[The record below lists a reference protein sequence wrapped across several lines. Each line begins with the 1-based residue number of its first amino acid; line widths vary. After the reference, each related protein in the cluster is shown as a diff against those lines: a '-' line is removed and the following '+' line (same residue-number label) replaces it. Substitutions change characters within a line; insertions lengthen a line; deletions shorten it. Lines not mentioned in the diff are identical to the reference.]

1 MIFILGYQP
10 RIIYLS
16 ELVKY
21 KSVLLSLLSP
31 RLSNFHEGDQ
41 EMMSL
46 KAGKDSLIAKGK
58 KISKI
63 LFCNFLLFH

>member
-1 MIFILGYQP
+1 MIFNLGYQP

-16 ELVKY
+16 KLVEY

-41 EMMSL
+41 EIMSL
-46 KAGKDSLIAKGK
+46 KAGKGSLIAKGK
-58 KISKI
+58 NINKI